1 MSSAEMP
8 DTRDYASSIY
18 SRSSGSPKPI
28 PPSHLATAG
37 LSSLP
42 MQHDVPEINTLDHE
56 IALAR
61 GSTIALETTR
71 TRLQRSKTDRRLSLR
86 ESREEKLQQ
95 WEHQEHENQFY
106 HMCLAIF
113 QELSRV
119 AIDLSQDLALQHC
132 FEPEVS
138 PAGNARVQQA
148 AHKLQRALEQ
158 SQEREAQ
165 AAHRWKRRWYVPRF
179 GGPSTRWI

>member
-18 SRSSGSPKPI
+18 SRSPGSPKPI
-28 PPSHLATAG
+28 APSHLATAG

-42 MQHDVPEINTLDHE
+42 IQHDVPEINTLDNE

-71 TRLQRSKTDRRLSLR
+71 TRLQRTKTDRWLSLR

-113 QELSRV
+113 QELSTV
-119 AIDLSQDLALQHC
+119 AI
-132 FEPEVS
+132 EVIINDS
-138 PAGNARVQQA
+138 
-148 AHKLQRALEQ
+148 LL
-158 SQEREAQ
+158 
-165 AAHRWKRRWYVPRF
+165 Y
-179 GGPSTRWI
+179 